1 MTKTINIAGREFP
14 VRMTL
19 GVYRKFDNKFKSEG
33 MSVLKMGD
41 VSQLRTEHIVQL
53 VFYGIEAG
61 AKSEGEKLDIN
72 IEWIYDNVDVSE
84 LGELMSAMGVDDDAQ
99 KKT

>member
-1 MTKTINIAGREFP
+1 MTKTIKIANREFP

-41 VSQLRTEHIVQL
+41 VGSLRTEHIVQL

-61 AKSEGEKLDIN
+61 AKFEGEKLDIDV
-72 IEWIYDNVDVSE
+72 EWIYENVEVSE
-84 LGELMSAMGVDDDAQ
+84 LGELMSAMGVKDDAQ